1 MHFQTF
7 CFWIHATVLRPDTE
21 LFFLSGGGGGAL
33 EPWEKAPNE
42 KKHSLLTFKHFLFY
56 FHDIFFPI
64 FFPYVTPFGVKF
76 HEKSI
81 KKTCFLNKNCFH
93 FLWKTG

>member
-1 MHFQTF
+1 MHFKTF
-7 CFWIHATVLRPDTE
+7 RFCIHATVLIPGAEHRPVV
-21 LFFLSGGGGGAL
+21 GGAL

-64 FFPYVTPFGVKF
+64 FFPYVLLWSET
-76 HEKSI
+76 SR
-81 KKTCFLNKNCFH
+81 KKYQKNVF
-93 FLWKTG
+93 FK

>member
-1 MHFQTF
+1 MHFKTF
-7 CFWIHATVLRPDTE
+7 RFCIHATVLIPGAEHRPVV
-21 LFFLSGGGGGAL
+21 GGAL

-64 FFPYVTPFGVKF
+64 FFSYVTPFGVKF